1 MFIYDYVDSHI
12 PVFDKMYAKRLKT
25 YKRIG
30 YTLYAPDTPEKQAA
44 NAIFDSDTYRP
55 VFEQDLREA
64 VETVLIS
71 SPTLSRKRV
80 ENLVELLLPAQEQ
93 GLKAA
98 VITWHPDVYRYGND
112 ENRLLLLESLRTAGF
127 EIQYAEE
134 TCQHFAVID
143 EKIVWYGSMNLLSR
157 DDVKDNIMRLES
169 RKVAEELLGMMH
181 FCE

>member
-44 NAIFDSDTYRP
+44 DAIFDSDTYRP

-64 VETVLIS
+64 VETVVIS

-93 GLKAA
+93 GLNAA
-98 VITWHPDVYRYGND
+98 Q
-112 ENRLLLLESLRTAGF
+112 L
-127 EIQYAEE
+127 
-134 TCQHFAVID
+134 
-143 EKIVWYGSMNLLSR
+143 
-157 DDVKDNIMRLES
+157 
-169 RKVAEELLGMMH
+169 
-181 FCE
+181 